1 MKDLLMIRHSKT
13 EMMAD
18 SDMERELTEQGMAS
32 AVTLGRMFNESG
44 ISADMIVSSPAA
56 RAKKT
61 AQLIARGIRY
71 QESAIVTEDILYH
84 ATPEEIVSFVK
95 HFDKD
100 VKSLII
106 VGHNPII
113 LKAINLLG
121 NERVARLQTSH
132 AVKFQ
137 FDTDS
142 WEDVGPDTCKHMVKI
157 F

>member
-18 SDMERELTEQGMAS
+18 SDMERELTEKGMADS
-32 AVTLGRMFNESG
+32 VILGRMFNESG
-44 ISADMIVSSPAA
+44 ITADIIVSSPAA
-56 RAKKT
+56 RAQKT
-61 AQLIARGIRY
+61 AQLIARGIKY
-71 QESAIVTEDILYH
+71 PENAIVTDKLLYH
-84 ATPEEIVSFVK
+84 AAPEEIVSFIQ

-100 VKSLII
+100 IKSLII

-113 LKAINLLG
+113 LEAINLLG
-121 NERVARLQTSH
+121 NKRVARLKTSH

-142 WEDVGPDTCKHMVKI
+142 WEDVCPDTCSHMVKI

>member
-13 EMMAD
+13 EMVAD
-18 SDMERELTEQGMAS
+18 SDMERELTEKGMAD

-44 ISADMIVSSPAA
+44 ISADIVVSSPAA

-61 AQLIARGIRY
+61 AQLIARGLKY
-71 QESAIVTEDILYH
+71 PESDVVTEQLLYH
-84 ATPEEIVSFVK
+84 AAPEEIVSFIK
-95 HFDKD
+95 NSDKNIN
-100 VKSLII
+100 SLII

-113 LKAINLLG
+113 LEAINILG

-142 WEDVGPDTCKHMVKI
+142 WENAGPATCKHMVKI

>member
-44 ISADMIVSSPAA
+44 ITADIMVSSPAA
-56 RAKKT
+56 RAQKT
-61 AQLIARGIRY
+61 AQLIARGIKY
-71 QESAIVTEDILYH
+71 QESAVVTEDLLYH

-100 VKSLII
+100 IKSLII

>member
-1 MKDLLMIRHSKT
+1 MKNLLMIRHSKT

-18 SDMERELTEQGMAS
+18 SDMERELTEKGMAD

-71 QESAIVTEDILYH
+71 QENAVITEKLLYH
-84 ATPEEIVSFVK
+84 AHPEEIISFIK
-95 HFDKD
+95 HFDNSI
-100 VKSLII
+100 KSLII

-113 LKAINLLG
+113 LEAINLLG
-121 NERVARLQTSH
+121 TERVARLQTSH
-132 AVKFQ
+132 TVKFQ

-142 WEDVGPDTCKHMVKI
+142 WENIGPDTCKHMVKI

>member
-13 EMMAD
+13 EMIAD
-18 SDMERELTEQGMAS
+18 SDMKRELTEKGMAD

-44 ISADMIVSSPAA
+44 ISADIVVSSPAV
-56 RAKKT
+56 RAQKT
-61 AQLIARGIRY
+61 AQLIARGLQY
-71 QESAIVTEDILYH
+71 PENAVVTEQLLYH
-84 ATPEEIVSFVK
+84 AAPEEIVSFIK
-95 HFDKD
+95 HSDKNI
-100 VKSLII
+100 KSLII

-113 LKAINLLG
+113 LEAINILG

-142 WEDVGPDTCKHMVKI
+142 WEDVGSENCKHMVKI

>member
-18 SDMERELTEQGMAS
+18 SDMERELTEKGMADS
-32 AVTLGRMFNESG
+32 VILGRMFNESG
-44 ISADMIVSSPAA
+44 ITADMIVSSPAA
-56 RAKKT
+56 RAQKT
-61 AQLIARGIRY
+61 AQLIARGIKY
-71 QESAIVTEDILYH
+71 PENAIVTDKLLYH
-84 ATPEEIVSFVK
+84 AAPEEIVSFIQ

-100 VKSLII
+100 IKSLII

-113 LKAINLLG
+113 LEAINLLG
-121 NERVARLQTSH
+121 NKRVARLKTSH

-142 WEDVGPDTCKHMVKI
+142 WEDVCPDNCKHMVKI